1 MLICI
6 SIGVGKA
13 SKDTKFIMSWRSRVL
28 VIIVILNIIV
38 MATILVV
45 VCSIFEAKSL
55 SAHSEEETTRVNS
68 FITRRSFHAA
78 TSGPKVPAEPC
89 SPVSAA
95 NAPCAIVPK
104 LTRDL
109 EPSWVIVIAQMQ
121 TKRYPGK

>member
-1 MLICI
+1 
-6 SIGVGKA
+6 
-13 SKDTKFIMSWRSRVL
+13 
-28 VIIVILNIIV
+28 

-95 NAPCAIVPK
+95 NALCAIVPT

-109 EPSWVIVIAQMQ
+109 EYYCSELDSATQNLQLCLQIAQNLQQQQMTRQ
-121 TKRYPGK
+121 

>member
-1 MLICI
+1 M
-6 SIGVGKA
+6 
-13 SKDTKFIMSWRSRVL
+13 
-28 VIIVILNIIV
+28 IIAILNIII

-95 NAPCAIVPK
+95 NAPCAIVHNVPMCSVCHCATADQG
-104 LTRDL
+104 LGAILGYCHCANAD
-109 EPSWVIVIAQMQ
+109 
-121 TKRYPGK
+121 

>member
-1 MLICI
+1 MIIAILI
-6 SIGVGKA
+6 
-13 SKDTKFIMSWRSRVL
+13 
-28 VIIVILNIIV
+28 IIV
-38 MATILVV
+38 MAAILVV

-95 NAPCAIVPK
+95 NAPCAIVPNAD
-104 LTRDL
+104 R
-109 EPSWVIVIAQMQ
+109 EPGAIIAM
-121 TKRYPGK
+121 PIPIF

>member
-1 MLICI
+1 MLGQPARTQSSLCR
-6 SIGVGKA
+6 GGQG
-13 SKDTKFIMSWRSRVL
+13 VL
-28 VIIVILNIIV
+28 VIIAILNIIV
-38 MATILVV
+38 MAAILVV

-95 NAPCAIVPK
+95 NALCAIVPNADQG
-104 LTRDL
+104 LRD
-109 EPSWVIVIAQMQ
+109 IVGYCHCANAD
-121 TKRYPGK
+121 

>member
-1 MLICI
+1 
-6 SIGVGKA
+6 
-13 SKDTKFIMSWRSRVL
+13 MSWWSRVL
-28 VIIVILNIIV
+28 VILNIIV
-38 MATILVV
+38 RAAILG
-45 VCSIFEAKSL
+45 CSIFEAKSL

-95 NAPCAIVPK
+95 NALCAIVPT

>member
-1 MLICI
+1 M
-6 SIGVGKA
+6 
-13 SKDTKFIMSWRSRVL
+13 
-28 VIIVILNIIV
+28 IIAILNIIV

-89 SPVSAA
+89 SLVSAA
-95 NAPCAIVPK
+95 NAPCAIVPP
-104 LTRDL
+104 LTSRDL
-109 EPSWVIVIAQMQ
+109 EPSWVIVIAQLQ

>member
-1 MLICI
+1 M
-6 SIGVGKA
+6 VGKA
-13 SKDTKFIMSWRSRVL
+13 SKDTKFLMPWWSKALFWSRM
-28 VIIVILNIIV
+28 IIAILNIIV

-95 NAPCAIVPK
+95 NAPCAIVPP